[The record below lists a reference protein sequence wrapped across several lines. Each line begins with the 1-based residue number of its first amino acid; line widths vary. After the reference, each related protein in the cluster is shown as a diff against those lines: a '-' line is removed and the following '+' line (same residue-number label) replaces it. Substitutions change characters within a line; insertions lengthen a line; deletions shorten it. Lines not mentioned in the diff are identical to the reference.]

1 MNEVDSAAVP
11 CCFCGEGTIAPR
23 NLRGAVLPY
32 RDEREIPVEGDVFVP
47 TCDACGESLLDEE
60 ASKALDAVLEPAY
73 RRLRAERVQHELGSV
88 LAALGITQGDLE
100 RLLGLSPG
108 YVSKL
113 IKGKRVAET
122 PLYRFVHLLNAD
134 PQFGLR
140 ALADV
145 APIDDLVAGAA
156 A

>member
-1 MNEVDSAAVP
+1 MLQV
-11 CCFCGEGTIAPR
+11 
-23 NLRGAVLPY
+23 
-32 RDEREIPVEGDVFVP
+32 RDEREIPWRATSSSHVR
-47 TCDACGESLLDEE
+47 ACGESLLDEDTSGRSTRVG
-60 ASKALDAVLEPAY
+60 ARVHG
-73 RRLRAERVQHELGSV
+73 RLRAERVQHELGSV

-122 PLYRFVHLLNAD
+122 PLYRFVHLLNAN
-134 PQFGLR
+134 PKFGLR

-145 APIDDLVAGAA
+145 APIDDLVAGAT
-156 A
+156 

>member
-1 MNEVDSAAVP
+1 MKKIENGVA
-11 CCFCGEGTIAPR
+11 CYFCGEGTIAPR
-23 NLRGAVLPY
+23 NLRGSVLQY
-32 RDEREIPVEGDVFVP
+32 RDEREIPVEGDVLVP
-47 TCDACGESLLDEE
+47 TCDACGESLMDDEVS
-60 ASKALDAVLEPAY
+60 AALDAVLEPTY
-73 RRLRAERVQHELGSV
+73 RRLRGERLRNELGR
-88 LAALGITQGDLE
+88 ALSALRITQADLE

-122 PLYRFVHLLNAD
+122 SLYRFVHLLNAN

-145 APIDDLVAGAA
+145 APIDDLLATARV
-156 A
+156 

>member
-1 MNEVDSAAVP
+1 MKKNDLGTP
-11 CCFCGEGTIAPR
+11 CYFCGEGTIAPR
-23 NLRGAVLPY
+23 NLRGSALQY
-32 RDEREIPVEGDVFVP
+32 RDEREIPVEDDVFVP

-60 ASKALDAVLEPAY
+60 SSAALDAVLEPTY
-73 RRLRAERVQHELGSV
+73 RRLRAERVRDELSSV
-88 LAALGITQGDLE
+88 LEALGITQGDLE

-113 IKGKRVAET
+113 LKGKRVAET
-122 PLYRFVHLLNAD
+122 PLYRFVHLLNAN
-134 PQFGLR
+134 PKFGLH

-145 APIDDLVAGAA
+145 APIDDLLAA

>member
-1 MNEVDSAAVP
+1 MKKVEAGIP
-11 CCFCGEGTIAPR
+11 CYFCGEGTIAPR
-23 NLRGAVLPY
+23 NLRGSVLQY

-60 ASKALDAVLEPAY
+60 TSKALDTVLEPAY
-73 RRLRAERVQHELGSV
+73 RRLRSERVQHELSSV
-88 LAALGITQGDLE
+88 LSALGITQGDLE

-122 PLYRFVHLLNAD
+122 PLYRFVHLLNAN
-134 PQFGLR
+134 PKFGLR

-145 APIDDLVAGAA
+145 APIDDLLAA
-156 A
+156 TKA

>member
-1 MNEVDSAAVP
+1 MKNAET
-11 CCFCGEGTIAPR
+11 CYFCGEGTIEPR
-23 NLRGAVLPY
+23 NLRGSALPY
-32 RDEREIPVEGDVFVP
+32 RDERAIPVEADVFVP
-47 TCDACGESLLDEE
+47 TCDACGESLMDEE
-60 ASKALDAVLEPAY
+60 TSAALDAALEPAY
-73 RRLRAERVQHELGSV
+73 RRLRAERLRHELGR
-88 LAALGITQGDLE
+88 ALSALRFTQGDLE

-122 PLYRFVHLLNAD
+122 PLYRFVHLLNAN

-145 APIDDLVAGAA
+145 APIDDLLAA
-156 A
+156 AKA

>member
-1 MNEVDSAAVP
+1 MKKVEAGIP
-11 CCFCGEGTIAPR
+11 CYFCGEGIIAPR
-23 NLRGAVLPY
+23 NLRGSVLQY

-60 ASKALDAVLEPAY
+60 TSKALDAVLEPAY
-73 RRLRAERVQHELGSV
+73 RRLRSERVQHELSSV
-88 LAALGITQGDLE
+88 LSALGITQGDLE

-122 PLYRFVHLLNAD
+122 PLYRFVHLLNAN
-134 PQFGLR
+134 PKFGLR

-145 APIDDLVAGAA
+145 APIDDLVAGATA
-156 A
+156 

>member
-1 MNEVDSAAVP
+1 MKKVEAGIP
-11 CCFCGEGTIAPR
+11 CYFCGEGTIAPR
-23 NLRGAVLPY
+23 NLRGSVLQY
-32 RDEREIPVEGDVFVP
+32 RDEREIPVEADVFVP
-47 TCDACGESLLDEE
+47 TCDACGESLLNDET
-60 ASKALDAVLEPAY
+60 SKALDAVLEPAY
-73 RRLRAERVQHELGSV
+73 RRLRGERLRHELSR
-88 LAALGITQGDLE
+88 ALSTLEITQADLE

-113 IKGKRVAET
+113 LKGKRVAET
-122 PLYRFVHLLNAD
+122 SLYRFVHLLNAN